1 MIGDNVTLVVR
12 LRRSGGSDAMV
23 SGCRARAGGG
33 GGGDSGRGGVLL
45 PPKQELTDYRQGQL
59 YID

>member
-33 GGGDSGRGGVLL
+33 GGDSGRGGVLL